1 MHVVYKLTVN
11 DFFPLEYIN
20 VKCVQKYLYAK
31 MADGMLGCV
40 GMSVYIGMRA
50 ADDVDRTARVAVCR
64 GRLVDL
70 ESGVI
75 SKVVVELKRELVPV
89 SDMLVECALPCVLSV
104 KRRWHRG

>member
-1 MHVVYKLTVN
+1 M
-11 DFFPLEYIN
+11 
-20 VKCVQKYLYAK
+20 QKYLYAK

-75 SKVVVELKRELVPV
+75 SKVVVELKRELIPMP
-89 SDMLVECALPCVLSV
+89 DMLVEYSALPCVLSV